1 MSETAAMSK
10 FQLPWTRRA
19 EVETKKRIESEERL
33 TRVLEDWDS
42 IVTSTHA
49 VTKEV
54 RLNDWTNTAK
64 LLFTGTDGTKR

>member
-1 MSETAAMSK
+1 MTETITMSK

-19 EVETKKRIESEERL
+19 NIESKKRLESEERL
-33 TRVLEDWDS
+33 TRVLDDWDS
-42 IVTSTHA
+42 VVTSTHA

-64 LLFTGTDGTKR
+64 LLFIGTDGNKE

>member
-1 MSETAAMSK
+1 MSK

-19 EVETKKRIESEERL
+19 EAETKKRLESEERL
-33 TRVLEDWDS
+33 TKVLEDWSS
-42 IVTSTHA
+42 IETYTHE

>member
-1 MSETAAMSK
+1 MSR

-19 EVETKKRIESEERL
+19 EVETKKRVESEQRL
-33 TRVLEDWDS
+33 ANVLEDWDS
-42 IVTSTHA
+42 VTTSTDA

-64 LLFTGTDGTKR
+64 LLFTGTDGIKE